1 MNRRAFVRLLVV
13 GLACAA
19 IFVFSCRRSQPPE
32 TMESVRMGYLPI
44 TSDASFFVAVEKGL
58 FKARGLQVEP
68 IKFETSNQALE
79 ALIAGRIDATAIVAL
94 EAALALE
101 ANTPD
106 QFRII
111 EMTAATAD
119 TKVHRIVVK
128 TDSPIKTLAD
138 LRGKKVGTF
147 PGSQMVVFLKLILG
161 RYFDA
166 EREVEIVQLK
176 PPLQPQA
183 LESGQV
189 DALFCLEPTGT
200 LLESKGLAR
209 TISVNPLYEF
219 IQKPFPTAVSVVSA
233 RMATEKPKV
242 VGRIIAGLTAAHQFL
257 KAHPEEAALTFLKYA
272 PVDSNIVAK
281 VALYDNW
288 GPDTMDRD
296 SVQTLADLYAEKGVL
311 PKRVATAGLYF
322 VAGR

>member
-1 MNRRAFVRLLVV
+1 MDRRRALGLLAV
-13 GLACAA
+13 GLFCVVSF
-19 IFVFSCRRSQPPE
+19 ICSCRREKGPE
-32 TMESVRMGYLPI
+32 TAEVVRIGYLPI

-58 FKARGLQVEP
+58 FKAQGLQVEP

-79 ALIAGRIDATAIVAL
+79 ALVAGRIDATAIVAL

-101 ANTPD
+101 ANTPN

-111 EMTAATAD
+111 EMTAATAN

-128 TDSPIKTLAD
+128 TDSSIKTLAD
-138 LRGKKVGTF
+138 LKGKRVGTF

-209 TISVNPLYEF
+209 AISVNPLYEF

-233 RMATEKPKV
+233 RMAAEKPKA
-242 VGRIIAGLTAAHQFL
+242 VGRIVAGLTAAHQFL
-257 KAHPEEAALTFLKYA
+257 KVHPEEAALTFPKYA
-272 PVDSNIVAK
+272 PVDSNIVAQ
-281 VALYDNW
+281 VALYENW
-288 GPDTMDRD
+288 GPDAMDRD
-296 SVQTLADLYAEKGVL
+296 SVQKLADLYAEKGVV

-322 VAGR
+322 SSGK

>member
-1 MNRRAFVRLLVV
+1 MIKRRTVLRLL
-13 GLACAA
+13 AA
-19 IFVFSCRRSQPPE
+19 SLVFAEAFICSCSRRTPE
-32 TMESVRMGYLPI
+32 TVAIVRMGYLPI
-44 TSDASFFVAVEKGL
+44 TSDASFFVAMEKGF
-58 FKARGLQVEP
+58 FKAQGLQVEP

-111 EMTAATAD
+111 EMTAATAE

-128 TDSPIKTLAD
+128 EDSPVKTLAD
-138 LRGKKVGTF
+138 LKGKRVGTF

-166 EREVEIVQLK
+166 EQEVEIIQLK

-209 TISVNPLYEF
+209 AISVNPLYEF
-219 IQKPFPTAVSVVSA
+219 IQKPFPTAASVVST
-233 RMATEKPKV
+233 RMASEKPKV
-242 VGRIIAGLTAAHQFL
+242 VASLVAALSAAHQYL
-257 KAHPEEAALTFLKYA
+257 KAHPEDAALTFPKYA
-272 PVDSNIVAK
+272 PVDANIVTK
-281 VALYDNW
+281 VALYENW
-288 GPDTMDRD
+288 GLSAIDRVA
-296 SVQTLADLYAEKGVL
+296 VQRLADLYAAKGVVA
-311 PKRVATAGLYF
+311 KRLSTSTLYF
-322 VAGR
+322 GQSK

>member
-1 MNRRAFVRLLVV
+1 
-13 GLACAA
+13 
-19 IFVFSCRRSQPPE
+19 
-32 TMESVRMGYLPI
+32 MGYLPI
-44 TSDASFFVAVEKGL
+44 TSDASFFVALEKGF
-58 FKARGLQVEP
+58 FKAQGLQIEP

-128 TDSPIKTLAD
+128 TDSLIKTLAE
-138 LRGKKVGTF
+138 LKGKKVGTF

-166 EREVEIVQLK
+166 EREVEIIQLK

-183 LESGQV
+183 LESGQI
-189 DALFCLEPTGT
+189 DALFCLEPMGT

-209 TISVNPLYEF
+209 SISVNPLYEF
-219 IQKPFPTAVSVVSA
+219 IQKPFPTAASVVSA
-233 RMATEKPKV
+233 RMARQNPKLV
-242 VGRIIAGLTAAHQFL
+242 DRIVAGLSAAHNYL
-257 KAHPEEAALTFLKYA
+257 KAHPQEAALTFPKYV
-272 PVDSNIVAK
+272 PVDSSIVAK
-281 VALYDNW
+281 VSLYDNW
-288 GPDTMDRD
+288 APRAIDRD
-296 SVQTLADLYAEKGVL
+296 AVQRLADLYAEEGVL
-311 PKRVATAGLYF
+311 TKHVSTAKLYF
-322 VAGR
+322 ESGQ

>member
-1 MNRRAFVRLLVV
+1 MNRRTCARLLAV
-13 GLACAA
+13 GFLCVG
-19 IFVFSCRRSQPPE
+19 VFICSCRRSQPPDTVE
-32 TMESVRMGYLPI
+32 IVRMGYLPI
-44 TSDASFFVAVEKGL
+44 TSDASFFVAVEKGF
-58 FKARGLQVEP
+58 FKAQGLQVEP
-68 IKFETSNQALE
+68 IKFETSNQGLE
-79 ALIAGRIDATAIVAL
+79 ALVAGRIDATAIVAL

-106 QFRII
+106 QYRII

-119 TKVHRIVVK
+119 TKVHRIMVK

-138 LRGKKVGTF
+138 LKGKKVGTF

-166 EREVEIVQLK
+166 EREVEIIRLK

-183 LESGQV
+183 LVNGQV

-209 TISVNPLYEF
+209 AISVNPLYEF

-233 RMATEKPKV
+233 RMASEKPKV
-242 VGRIIAGLTAAHQFL
+242 VERIVAGLTAAHQFL
-257 KAHPEEAALTFLKYA
+257 KAHPEEAALTFPKYA
-272 PVDSNIVAK
+272 PVDSNIATK
-281 VALYDNW
+281 VALYDYW
-288 GPDTMDRD
+288 GPGAMDRD
-296 SVQTLADLYAEKGVL
+296 SVQKLADLYADKGIL
-311 PKRVATAGLYF
+311 AKRVATAALYF
-322 VAGR
+322 NSGK

>member
-1 MNRRAFVRLLVV
+1 MNRHEIARTLLFLGIAFTISVV
-13 GLACAA
+13 C
-19 IFVFSCRRSQPPE
+19 SCNGGPQE
-32 TMESVRMGYLPI
+32 TVETVRMGYLPI
-44 TSDASFFVAVEKGL
+44 TSDASFFVAVEKGF
-58 FKARGLQVEP
+58 FKARGLNVAP
-68 IKFETSNQALE
+68 VKFETSNQALE
-79 ALIAGRIDATAIVAL
+79 ALVAGRIDATAIVAL

-101 ANTPD
+101 ANTPN

-128 TDSPIKTLAD
+128 TDSPISTLAD
-138 LRGKKVGTF
+138 LKGKRVGTF
-147 PGSQMVVFLKLILG
+147 PGSQMVVFLKLILR

-166 EREVEIVQLK
+166 DREVEIIQLK

-209 TISVNPLYEF
+209 AISVNPLYEF

-233 RMATEKPKV
+233 RMASEKPKV
-242 VGRIIAGLTAAHQFL
+242 VGRIVAGFSAAHQYL
-257 KAHPEEAALTFLKYA
+257 KEYPEEAAATFPKYVA
-272 PVDSNIVAK
+272 VDPSIVAQ
-281 VALYDNW
+281 VSLYDNW
-288 GPDTMDRD
+288 APSAIDRD
-296 SVQTLADLYAEKGVL
+296 AVQKLADLYADKEVL
-311 PKRVATAGLYF
+311 AKRVATAALYF
-322 VAGR
+322 ESGQ